1 MPKIQLLCCFL
12 TGLMLQCLAAD
23 IPFPA
28 YETFRNKKELGRR
41 SFLFYDL
48 FFQAGRHN
56 KEAWKEATY
65 NQKGEN
71 NKRFGTAL
79 LEAHVQTT
87 IQENY
92 FRWIYQG
99 LTDRKI
105 IQNDDDAFQF
115 QTEYDADD
123 NFSDNT
129 CTLNLPD
136 NCEIVYNEE
145 ENIFD
150 IIQEEEDP
158 EGFKTAQEDQMEI
171 IKKAVEESRN
181 RHQEVIQLLK
191 REVRR
196 MRKNPDKIDEDT
208 LKLCHS
214 KNKKILKQLVD
225 NENEMG
231 GTRKNKRKRSNKS
244 RCSDMK
250 ISFLSEMKNIIDDDE
265 KSGVRKSWEAAY
277 KKVMNDSTK
286 KDDDAEEDRANEIRS
301 SVWVNELGSI
311 NIEEL

>member
-1 MPKIQLLCCFL
+1 
-12 TGLMLQCLAAD
+12 MLQCLAVD
-23 IPFPA
+23 VPFPA
-28 YETFRNKKELGRR
+28 YETLRNKKELGRR

-65 NQKGEN
+65 NKKGEN

-79 LEAHVQTT
+79 LEAHIQTT

-105 IQNDDDAFQF
+105 IRSDDDAFHF
-115 QTEYDADD
+115 QIEYDATN

-129 CTLNLPD
+129 CALKLPD

-145 ENIFD
+145 EKRFD

-158 EGFKTAQEDQMEI
+158 EGFKAAQEDQMEI
-171 IKKAVEESRN
+171 IKAAVEESRN
-181 RHQEVIQLLK
+181 THHEVMGLLK

-196 MRKNPDKIDEDT
+196 MRKNPEKLDDDT
-208 LKLCHS
+208 LKLNHS
-214 KNKKILKQLVD
+214 KNKKNLKQLVD
-225 NENEMG
+225 NENGVG
-231 GTRKNKRKRSNKS
+231 GTRRNKRKRSNKS

-250 ISFLSEMKNIIDDDE
+250 ISFLSEMKKIIDDDE
-265 KSGVRKSWEAAY
+265 KSGVRKSWETAY
-277 KKVMNDSTK
+277 KKVMNDFTK
-286 KDDDAEEDRANEIRS
+286 KDDEEEEERANEIRS
-301 SVWVNELGSI
+301 SVWVNELGGI
-311 NIEEL
+311 DIEEL